1 MIGTRTRLALAA
13 FMTSAILAAP
23 AFIPAASADETS
35 VKITSPKNGDTV
47 KSPFDLKYT
56 YHKGPRAN
64 HVHVYVD
71 GDLYKPT
78 HDDPVSMDLP
88 SGKHVITVK
97 AASKHHHI
105 LGPKDS
111 ITVNVQ

>member
-1 MIGTRTRLALAA
+1 MIGTKSRLAIAA
-13 FMTSAILAAP
+13 IMTSAFLAAP
-23 AFIPAASADETS
+23 VMLPWASAAETS
-35 VKITSPKNGDTV
+35 VKIVSPKNGDTV
-47 KSPFDLKYT
+47 KSPFDLKYI

-78 HDDPVSMDLP
+78 HDNPVSMDLP

-97 AASKHHHI
+97 AATKHHHL
-105 LGPKDS
+105 LGPKDQV
-111 ITVNVQ
+111 TVTVQ